1 VNLEQM
7 IEAAT
12 ERAAEIGARRAIN
25 EYTATLERHIQ
36 PELLRVLTLEET
48 AEFLHVSPNTVREE
62 VRAGKLCAA
71 EIGARGQWRFP
82 MWRLVSY
89 LDPNVKF
96 PHFEQAAD

>member
-1 VNLEQM
+1 MTLEQM
-7 IEAAT
+7 LEAAT

-25 EYTATLERHIQ
+25 EYAATLEKRIQ
-36 PELLRVLTLEET
+36 PELLKVLTLEET

-62 VRAGKLCAA
+62 VRSGKLCAA

-82 MWRLVSY
+82 MWRLIAY

-96 PHFEQAAD
+96 PYLEQAAD